1 MPIQVCIEEFS
12 RQQED
17 GARRPV
23 TTHESHSDAVEA
35 AKALVDS
42 GLLELWSPGMAP
54 DHLLTQWTL
63 FGEDVFLTP
72 DDGETKFSAMEYA
85 KMRSRELAYRRHL

>member
-12 RQQED
+12 RQHED

-23 TTHESHSDAVEA
+23 TTHESHSEALEA

-42 GLLELWSPGMAP
+42 GLLELWTPGMAP
-54 DHLLTQWTL
+54 DYLLTQWSTHD
-63 FGEDVFLTP
+63 EDVFLTP
-72 DDGETKFSAMEYA
+72 DDGENKFSAMEYA
-85 KMRSRELAYRRHL
+85 RMRSRELAYRRHL

>member
-1 MPIQVCIEEFS
+1 
-12 RQQED
+12 
-17 GARRPV
+17 V
-23 TTHESHSDAVEA
+23 TTHESHSDALEA

-54 DHLLTQWTL
+54 DSLLTKWSM

-85 KMRSRELAYRRHL
+85 KTRSRELAYRRHL

>member
-12 RQQED
+12 RRNEK
-17 GARRPV
+17 GARRPL
-23 TTHESHSDAVEA
+23 TTHETRPEALEA

-54 DHLLTQWTL
+54 DHLLTQWSM
-63 FGEDVFLTP
+63 FGEDVFLNP
-72 DDGETKFSAMEYA
+72 DEGEPKFSAMEYA
-85 KMRSRELAYRRHL
+85 KRRSRELAYLRHL